1 MSSAS
6 AAAKTLAVL
15 RRYGTG
21 VILSVI
27 PTPSSKC
34 VPVSR
39 EPRLDELT
47 ACRRDACVRQI
58 VSKS

>member
-21 VILSVI
+21 VILSVS